1 MAFSKA
7 RPMGA
12 RLAAKRLELE
22 LGPPMGRKW
31 ELVRVC
37 LKEM

>member
-1 MAFSKA
+1 MVISKV

-12 RLAAKRLELE
+12 RLAAKLLDLE
-22 LGPPMGRKW
+22 LGPPMERKW